1 MLSTVRAAVRW
12 RLLSSAAGSNFD
24 DVFRKGVAQ
33 LQKQDFDGAFELLS
47 SAAEGGHVRAQ
58 NACGGL
64 CLTQRADPSGAAR
77 FFRMAA
83 EQGHVRSMVRLGSIL
98 CADADADT
106 DTDTDTAVDTTAP
119 ADAAAGTA
127 TSHTVEVVEM
137 CDAEAEARQLFTT
150 AADEGDAEAQLRLGS
165 MLLRDAATAAVAAAT
180 RGASADTA
188 GAAADAADGEG
199 GAVSRALGLLHS
211 AATGSCAHGA
221 EAAAALG
228 DVYRTGLG
236 KSIVPRDDAAA
247 VKQYRHAASLGHGN
261 AQYSLGAMLMMG
273 KIGTSHDSGAPGD
286 APPVAAVSAAV
297 REEGERWMFL
307 ASQQGH
313 EGAIAVWQ
321 ALEAQKGNSDS
332 SGSQA

>member
-1 MLSTVRAAVRW
+1 MSTTSARVRW
-12 RLLSSAAGSNFD
+12 RLLSSIAGSNFD
-24 DVFRKGVAQ
+24 DIFRKGIAL
-33 LQKQDFDGAFELLS
+33 LQRHDFDGAFELLS

-98 CADADADT
+98 CADADTTVSEGGTA
-106 DTDTDTAVDTTAP
+106 TAVS
-119 ADAAAGTA
+119 ADAAVGTTPVQA
-127 TSHTVEVVEM
+127 AEV
-137 CDAEAEARQLFTT
+137 CDAEAEARRLFAT
-150 AADEGDAEAQLRLGS
+150 AADKGDAEAQLRLGS

-188 GAAADAADGEG
+188 GEAVDAADGEG
-199 GAVSRALGLLHS
+199 GTVSRALGLLHS
-211 AATGSCAHGA
+211 AAQGSCSHGA

-236 KSIVPRDDAAA
+236 HSIVPRDDAAA

-273 KIGTSHDSGAPGD
+273 KTGTTQDGVAPSD
-286 APPVAAVSAAV
+286 APPAEAVSAAV

-313 EGAIAVWQ
+313 ESAIAVWQ
-321 ALEAQKGNSDS
+321 ALEAQKGNS
-332 SGSQA
+332 GSDNSDQA